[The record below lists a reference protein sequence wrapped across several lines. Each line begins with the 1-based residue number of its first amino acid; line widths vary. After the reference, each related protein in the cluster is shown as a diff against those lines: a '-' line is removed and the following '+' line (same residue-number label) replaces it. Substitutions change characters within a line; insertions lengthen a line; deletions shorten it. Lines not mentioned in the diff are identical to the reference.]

1 MSETFRPRAYLL
13 EGCPFS
19 FKFLLY
25 ITEAGLRDRLDIV
38 RVKSDTPQLDEVK
51 DKLSKGLGKRATF
64 PTVEI
69 EPDRYLSDSD
79 KLIQHFAKLSEV
91 QPNSPTMN
99 FYVETILPQV
109 VKLHEMQHKK

>member
-25 ITEAGLRDRLDIV
+25 MTEAGLRDRLDIV
-38 RVKSDTPQLDEVK
+38 RVKSNSPQLDEVK

-69 EPDRYLSDSD
+69 EPNKYLSDSD
-79 KLIQHFAKLSEV
+79 QLIQHFGKFSDV
-91 QPNSPTMN
+91 QPNSPTMR
-99 FYVETILPQV
+99 FYAETILPQV